1 MSLDAAKHLLD
12 EFNDGNWNEVGA
24 YFNFDFGLFFN
35 YLNKYNLGNSLNY
48 KDIDEDFKNIF
59 LLENLKYNREETLN
73 YICDNIVTDVY
84 PRGGNYYLHLNGRE
98 ELAKLF
104 KQSYRYGARDVAESV
119 LGDDYFDLVSETT
132 NDIYDD
138 VISVLDEGNKNIL
151 AHYII
156 KNIGNQE
163 ISLDDYED
171 QFFYDLSEE
180 QGTEGFFKLT
190 SDNVM
195 GLIDDNG
202 AMTEMLK
209 NDLDY
214 LKLELYSIHSN
225 AYNTAYTD
233 EIYNDVWSELGTYFD
248 KNDFQYETKTRY
260 DGKTYNVEYLKIND
274 FGGIIYDF
282 LKNNI
287 QPEWSEQYLEYYGE
301 LIGVMTQLME
311 DNEIEWLDFSVPD
324 YPDWSLTK
332 KYINE
337 IFSHYI

>member
-1 MSLDAAKHLLD
+1 M
-12 EFNDGNWNEVGA
+12 
-24 YFNFDFGLFFN
+24 
-35 YLNKYNLGNSLNY
+35 
-48 KDIDEDFKNIF
+48 
-59 LLENLKYNREETLN
+59 
-73 YICDNIVTDVY
+73 
-84 PRGGNYYLHLNGRE
+84 
-98 ELAKLF
+98 
-104 KQSYRYGARDVAESV
+104 
-119 LGDDYFDLVSETT
+119 
-132 NDIYDD
+132 
-138 VISVLDEGNKNIL
+138 ISVLDEGNKNIL
-151 AHYII
+151 AHHII

-214 LKLELYSIHSN
+214 LNGDLYSIHNN

-233 EIYNDVWSELGTYFD
+233 EINNDVWGELGTYFD

-282 LKNNI
+282 LNNNI
-287 QPEWSEQYLEYYGE
+287 NPQWGEQYLEYYGE

-311 DNEIEWLDFSVPD
+311 DNEIEWLDFRVPD
-324 YPDWSLTK
+324 YPDWSLTN